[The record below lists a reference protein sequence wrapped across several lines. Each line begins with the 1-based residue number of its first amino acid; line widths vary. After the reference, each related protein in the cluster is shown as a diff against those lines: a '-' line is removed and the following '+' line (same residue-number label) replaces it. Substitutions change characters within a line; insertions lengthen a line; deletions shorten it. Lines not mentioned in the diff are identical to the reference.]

1 VPVAAVPTGAA
12 LAAVMDCVVSVG
24 QASVAAETAATI
36 QAAECG
42 RMTRL
47 MAGNSCPAAQ
57 STANDD
63 CPAKVQLVR
72 ILSKQIR

>member
-1 VPVAAVPTGAA
+1 
-12 LAAVMDCVVSVG
+12 MDCVVSAG

-47 MAGNSCPAAQ
+47 MAGNSGPAAQ

-63 CPAKVQLVR
+63 CPLR
-72 ILSKQIR
+72 SN

>member
-1 VPVAAVPTGAA
+1 MVIAAGQSLRGGVPFAPAGAA
-12 LAAVMDCVVSVG
+12 LAAVMDCVVSAG

-42 RMTRL
+42 RVTRL
-47 MAGNSCPAAQ
+47 MAGNSGRAAQ

-63 CPAKVQLVR
+63 CPLR
-72 ILSKQIR
+72 SN